1 MFSAANCKNRWN
13 QLRDQWRKQKK
24 KNITKSGQAAKP
36 SKPWRYD
43 LEMSFLE
50 PFVRLRDT
58 IGNLTNE
65 TAVDEDENLD
75 ENIANDEDSTRI
87 SDSDEVLTSATNSGS
102 QEQLRATN
110 KEAVRANTPNSSSGK
125 IQRTRFLKNKDQDTA
140 SSALMKYLLNKQET
154 ERSVLAASAPKDA
167 TDAFFAGI
175 IAKVK
180 RFSPYY
186 KNMVES
192 KIFNFV
198 QEIELQQIMQGQ
210 QQQQDQHIASQL
222 STHQHQE
229 ILASYS
235 YPVTSNSTTP
245 FSGTPSPHTPQSA
258 ATYLETF
265 SYDESSQN

>member
-1 MFSAANCKNRWN
+1 M
-13 QLRDQWRKQKK
+13 KK
-24 KNITKSGQAAKP
+24 KNITKSDQAAKP

-50 PFVRLRDT
+50 PFVRLQDT

-65 TAVDEDENLD
+65 TAIDEDENLD

-87 SDSDEVLTSATNSGS
+87 SDSHEVQTSATNSGS

-110 KEAVRANTPNSSSGK
+110 KAVRANTPNSSSGK

-154 ERSVLAASAPKDA
+154 ERSVRADSAPKDA

-192 KIFNFV
+192 KIKCS
-198 QEIELQQIMQGQ
+198 I
-210 QQQQDQHIASQL
+210 SCKK
-222 STHQHQE
+222 
-229 ILASYS
+229 
-235 YPVTSNSTTP
+235 
-245 FSGTPSPHTPQSA
+245 
-258 ATYLETF
+258 
-265 SYDESSQN
+265 